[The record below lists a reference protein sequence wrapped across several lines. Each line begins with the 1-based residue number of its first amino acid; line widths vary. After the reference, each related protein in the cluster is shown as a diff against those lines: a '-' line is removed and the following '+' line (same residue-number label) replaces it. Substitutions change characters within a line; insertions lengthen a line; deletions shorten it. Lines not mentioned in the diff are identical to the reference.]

1 MKLIRPN
8 AISDAALVSSS
19 VSETDHPAWS
29 SVTTYALGA
38 HVIKG
43 HRIWESVQ
51 ATNLNH
57 DPQTAGVAWWVDIGP
72 TNRWAMFDEK
82 VGTLTTA
89 ATSLSVTLFPGRI
102 DAIAL
107 LQVVASTATITMHI
121 GAVEVY
127 TRTISMIDDS
137 IVTDWFGYFFE
148 PIRPKDYVLLTDLP
162 VYGEATITITL
173 SKPSGDVSCGMCIV
187 GQQSD
192 IGGTLRSP
200 SLGINDYSKKTI
212 DDFGNT
218 TLVERSFSKRMS
230 AKLVLNN
237 TDVDRVHAVLSAVR
251 AVPVVWI
258 GSSNY
263 SSMLVFGF
271 FRDFEIDIAY
281 LTFSYCTLNIEGM
294 I

>member
-8 AISDAALVSSS
+8 IIDEAVLVSSS
-19 VSETDHPAWS
+19 VAETDYPAWS
-29 SVTTYALGA
+29 LATSYSLAARV
-38 HVIKG
+38 VKG
-43 HRIWESVQ
+43 HRIFESVQ
-51 ATNLNH
+51 DSNINH
-57 DPQTAGVAWWVDIGP
+57 DPLTADMGWWVDIGP

-82 VGTLTTA
+82 VGTLTTVP
-89 ATSLSVTLFPGRI
+89 TSLSVVMQPGRV

-107 LQVVASTATITMHI
+107 LQVEASTVTVMMHL
-121 GAVEVY
+121 GSEEVY
-127 TRTISMIDDS
+127 SRTLSMIDDS
-137 IVTDWFGYFFE
+137 KVTDWFGYFFE
-148 PIRPKDYVLLTDLP
+148 TIRPKDYVLLTDLP
-162 VYGEATITITL
+162 IYGEATITIAL

-187 GQQSD
+187 GRQSD
-192 IGGTLRSP
+192 IGGALSSP

-230 AKLVLNN
+230 VKLTIDN
-237 TDVDRVHAVLSAVR
+237 TEVDRVHTVLSSVR
-251 AVPVVWI
+251 SVPVVWI
-258 GSSNY
+258 GSAQY

-281 LTFSYCTLNIEGM
+281 VNFSYCTLNIEGM